1 MTLRLGSKLGRFE
14 ITGVLGE
21 GAMGTVYLAHDPQI
35 ERPVAIK
42 TLRLGIG
49 GDRGEEIANRFQKEA
64 KLAGRLQHPNI
75 VTIYEAGRDQG
86 VDFIAM
92 EYIDGEPLNNML
104 SRSGFSAA
112 EGGSRPAGRPGA
124 RACPREG
131 SAPPGYQA
139 GKHPHHARRARESG
153 GLRHRQAYSGRRP
166 DAHGSDDRKPGLH
179 VARAD
184 SRREARREKRL
195 LPSASSSTS
204 W

>member
-49 GDRGEEIANRFQKEA
+49 GERGEEIANRFQKEA

-86 VDFIAM
+86 DFTAM
-92 EYIDGEPLNNML
+92 GASTG
-104 SRSGFSAA
+104 SRSTTRFRSDFPAT
-112 EGGSRPAGRPGA
+112 EGGSRPAGRLA
-124 RACPREG
+124 LEHAHEG
-131 SAPPGYQA
+131 SAPPGHQA
-139 GKHPHHARRARESG
+139 GKHPNTRDGA
-153 GLRHRQAYSGRRP
+153 
-166 DAHGSDDRKPGLH
+166 
-179 VARAD
+179 
-184 SRREARREKRL
+184 
-195 LPSASSSTS
+195 
-204 W
+204 